1 MTINIDC
8 VIIQE
13 NEIIFWRMIAIGSV
27 QEQSCA
33 IFICSK
39 GGVFGVTGLFGRR
52 EILTSV
58 DKITKANV
66 VEVLNNALAVHNE
79 NALQIDYLYQYM
91 KGNQP
96 ILHRKK
102 KVRPEI
108 CNKIVENH
116 ASEIALF
123 TSGYFLGEPVT
134 YIRRGERESAS
145 GDISRL
151 NDYMFFEDK
160 ASHDKDMATWMAIG
174 GVGYRMILPD
184 KDAGGTPDESP
195 FELDT
200 PDPRDTFVVYH
211 SGFGHKRMMGV
222 RQIYRKNTE
231 LAGEAKLDYLCCGYT
246 ATHYFEVENGVL
258 KKWKPHSLGDIPI
271 FEYRL
276 NMTRTGAFE
285 PAVPL
290 LDTLNNIVSNRM
302 DGIEQFVQSFLKFI
316 NCEIDKDSIAE
327 FREKGAIVIKSLNGM
342 PGDVQLVSQELNQ
355 SQVQTLVD
363 YIYDQILIICG
374 MPTSTKGGAST
385 SDTGAAV
392 FLRDGWSQCEAR
404 AKDTELLFKKS
415 EKEFLRL
422 ALKIIRDTQD
432 FPLSLAEV
440 ECKFTRRQHDA
451 LLTKTQSL
459 NQMLEAGLDPTV
471 AIAACG
477 LFNDPEDVAL
487 QSRPYLEKWKQTE
500 KVDTGDKPVEIPG
513 ENRGKQTQTAKE
525 SGI

>member
-1 MTINIDC
+1 M
-8 VIIQE
+8 E
-13 NEIIFWRMIAIGSV
+13 
-27 QEQSCA
+27 
-33 IFICSK
+33 K
-39 GGVFGVTGLFGRR
+39 LFGRQ

-58 DKITKANV
+58 DQITKENLV
-66 VEVLNNALAVHNE
+66 DVLNKALAIHSE
-79 NALQIDYLYQYM
+79 NALQIDYLYRYM
-91 KGNQP
+91 KGQQP
-96 ILHRKK
+96 ILSRKK
-102 KVRPEI
+102 NVRPEI

-134 YIRRGERESAS
+134 YVRRGERDSAS
-145 GDISRL
+145 QDVSRL

-184 KDAGGTPDESP
+184 KEMELTPDESP

-200 PDPRDTFVVYH
+200 PDPRFTFVVYH

-222 RQIYRKNTE
+222 QQIYKDNPNAVDTSDV
-231 LAGEAKLDYLCCGYT
+231 LYCGYT
-246 ATHYFEVENGVL
+246 PSHYFEVENGVV
-258 KKWKPHSLGDIPI
+258 KKWEPHSLGDIPI

-276 NMTRTGAFE
+276 NMTRTGSFE
-285 PAVPL
+285 PALPL
-290 LDTLNNIVSNRM
+290 LDTMNNIISNRV
-302 DGIEQFVQSFLKFI
+302 DGVEQFVQSFLKFT
-316 NCEIDKDSIAE
+316 NCEVDNDKIKE
-327 FREKGAIVIKSLNGM
+327 FRKQGAIVIKSVQGM
-342 PGDVQLVSQELNQ
+342 QSDVDLISQELNQ

-363 YIYDQILIICG
+363 YIYDQILAICG

-415 EKEFLRL
+415 EKQFLKL
-422 ALKIIRDTQD
+422 TLNIIRGVQD
-432 FPLSLAEV
+432 FPLSLSEV

-451 LLTKTQSL
+451 LLSKTQSL
-459 NQMLEAGLDPTV
+459 NEMLEAGLAPTV

-487 QSRPYLEKWKQTE
+487 QSREYLEKWKP
-500 KVDTGDKPVEIPG
+500 KVETGV
-513 ENRGKQTQTAKE
+513 
-525 SGI
+525 SL